1 MRAANAWQRRVTSPA
16 LRHRHAPAALGD
28 EPARGGAPGVRRWL
42 VEPGIAVALPA
53 SSHNFRGPAVTTA
66 LDKTLKR
73 SIDVNGATYT
83 VIIDPE
89 GLRVVGKG
97 KRTPL
102 VQLAWKDLVS
112 GEAALAVALNA
123 SVGDTRA

>member
-1 MRAANAWQRRVTSPA
+1 M
-16 LRHRHAPAALGD
+16 
-28 EPARGGAPGVRRWL
+28 
-42 VEPGIAVALPA
+42 
-53 SSHNFRGPAVTTA
+53 TTA